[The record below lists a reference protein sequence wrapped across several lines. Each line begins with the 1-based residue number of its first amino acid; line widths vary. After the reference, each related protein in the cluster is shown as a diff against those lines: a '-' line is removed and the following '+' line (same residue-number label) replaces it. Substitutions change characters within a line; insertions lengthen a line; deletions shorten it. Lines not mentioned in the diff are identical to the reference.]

1 LDASG
6 RAAKKR
12 EEIASFH
19 CSVPPVLERKEWH
32 TLGTVALRDFDPAND
47 RLGVKTSNALTEQKI
62 AA

>member
-12 EEIASFH
+12 EEIA
-19 CSVPPVLERKEWH
+19 H

-47 RLGVKTSNALTEQKI
+47 RLVSKPVML
-62 AA
+62 

>member
-47 RLGVKTSNALTEQKI
+47 RLGSKPVML
-62 AA
+62 